1 MTKISPSILAADFS
15 KLGEDVAS
23 VENAGADMLHIDI
36 MDGMFVPN
44 ISFGMP
50 IISSIRPKSKMFF
63 DVHLMICEPIRYIS
77 EFKKSGA
84 DLITVH
90 VEACEDPEKTLKAIR
105 KLGLKSG
112 ISIKPGTPVSDIR
125 ELLPLCDLVLVM
137 SVEPGF
143 GGQKFMPIA
152 LDKIKE
158 LDTLRKEL
166 SLSYEIEVDGGIN
179 EETAKLCVDAGVDI
193 LVAGSSVFRSDDR
206 KAAID
211 ILRK

>member
-15 KLGEDVAS
+15 KLGDDISS
-23 VENAGADMLHIDI
+23 VEKAGADLLHIDV
-36 MDGMFVPN
+36 MDGIFVPN

-50 IISSIRPKSKMFF
+50 IISSVRKNSKMFF
-63 DVHLMICEPIRYIS
+63 DVHLMITEPIRYID

-105 KLGLKSG
+105 ELGMKSG
-112 ISIKPGTPVSDIR
+112 ISVKPGTPVSDIR

-166 SLSYEIEVDGGIN
+166 GLSYEIEVDGGIN
-179 EETAKLCVDAGVDI
+179 EETAKLCVDAGADI
-193 LVAGSSVFRSDDR
+193 LVAGSSVFKSADR
-206 KAAID
+206 KEAID
-211 ILRK
+211 ILRS

>member
-15 KLGEDVAS
+15 KLGEDISS
-23 VENAGADMLHIDI
+23 VENAGADMLHIDV
-36 MDGMFVPN
+36 MDGIFVPN

-50 IISSIRPKSKMFF
+50 IIASIRPKSKSFF
-63 DVHLMICEPIRYIS
+63 DVHLMIDEPIRYIN

-90 VEACEDPEKTLKAIR
+90 VEACADPEKTLRAIR
-105 KLGLKSG
+105 EIGVKSG
-112 ISIKPGTPVSDIR
+112 ISIKPGTPVSEIVS
-125 ELLPLCDLVLVM
+125 LLPLCDLVLVM

-152 LDKIKE
+152 VDKIKE
-158 LDTLRKEL
+158 LYALRKEL

-179 EETAKLCVDAGVDI
+179 EETGKLCVNAGADI
-193 LVAGSSVFRSDDR
+193 LVAGSSVFKSENR
-206 KAAID
+206 KEAID
-211 ILRK
+211 ALRG

>member
-15 KLGEDVAS
+15 KLGEDIAS
-23 VENAGADMLHIDI
+23 VENAGADLLHVDV
-36 MDGMFVPN
+36 MDGIFVPN

-50 IISSIRPKSKMFF
+50 VISSIRKNTGMFF
-63 DVHLMICEPIRYIS
+63 DVHLMISEPIRYLD
-77 EFKKSGA
+77 EFKKAGA

-90 VEACEDPEKTLKAIR
+90 VEACEDPEKTLRAIR
-105 KLGLKSG
+105 ELGLKSG
-112 ISIKPGTPVSDIR
+112 ISIKPGTPVSKIR
-125 ELLPLCDLVLVM
+125 ALLPLCDLVLVM

-152 LDKIKE
+152 LDKISE
-158 LDTLRKEL
+158 LDALRKEL

-179 EETAKLCVDAGVDI
+179 EETAKACTIAGADI

-211 ILRK
+211 ALR

>member
-15 KLGEDVAS
+15 KLGEDVSS
-23 VENAGADMLHIDI
+23 VEKAGADMLHIDV
-36 MDGMFVPN
+36 MDGIFVPN

-50 IISSIRPKSKMFF
+50 IISSIRKNSKMFF
-63 DVHLMICEPIRYIS
+63 DVHLMINEPIRYIAD
-77 EFKKSGA
+77 FKQSGA

-105 KLGLKSG
+105 ESGMKTG
-112 ISIKPGTPVSDIR
+112 ISVKPATPVSEIR

-152 LDKIKE
+152 IDKISE
-158 LDTLRKEL
+158 LASLRKEL
-166 SLSYEIEVDGGIN
+166 GLSYEIEVDGGIN
-179 EETAKLCVDAGVDI
+179 EETGKACVNAGADI
-193 LVAGSSVFRSDDR
+193 LVAGSSVFKSADR
-206 KAAID
+206 KEAID
-211 ILRK
+211 LLRS